1 MLKYLLIF
9 LPFFSLA
16 QSSSRDMNKTIKTLN
31 KESVPYLT
39 IDEAKQVKEKHMLD
53 AREPKE
59 YKVSHI
65 KDAVFVGY
73 DSFALKTVTDQIKN
87 KQDTVIV
94 YCSIGVRSEDIGEKL
109 LAAGYT
115 NVFNLYGGIFEWK
128 NKENEV
134 YDTEDKETEKVH
146 TYSKF
151 WSRLL
156 KSGISVNE

>member
-1 MLKYLLIF
+1 
-9 LPFFSLA
+9 
-16 QSSSRDMNKTIKTLN
+16 MNKTIKTLN